1 MILEKT
7 EQTRAPDIAVKSGK
21 TTYLVSFHFANKGKQ
36 TMNDKVFKLVL
47 ADCAKKPTACID
59 TVKSVKKTC

>member
-7 EQTRAPDIAVKSGK
+7 EQTHAPDIAVKSGK
-21 TTYLVSFHFANKGKQ
+21 TTYLVNFHFASKGKQ

-47 ADCAKKPTACID
+47 ADCAKKTNIMH
-59 TVKSVKKTC
+59 

>member
-7 EQTRAPDIAVKSGK
+7 EQTRALDIAVKSGR
-21 TTYLVSFHFANKGKQ
+21 TTYPVNFHFSNKGKQ

-47 ADCAKKPTACID
+47 ADCAKKTNIMH
-59 TVKSVKKTC
+59 